1 MDFHDG
7 CPIVFRFPSGMSNV
21 ISLPVHWYPSS
32 IQVASCIL
40 SDWPTKK
47 PLVSCHL
54 YTHHLSR
61 CHQKY
66 RKTYNLPEPL
76 AHQLRLV
83 NWMDVR
89 TRLSSFSHRHTRA
102 GKEVR
107 SVWSCFD
114 PRPYTLDAKK
124 IFPLDSRLS
133 SAIDIPPFQ
142 LGGCLFISIGS
153 IRFWWNL
160 TTQTGWL

>member
-114 PRPYTLDAKK
+114 PPATHWMPRRYFLLTPGYHL
-124 IFPLDSRLS
+124 LS
-133 SAIDIPPFQ
+133 TSHHF
-142 LGGCLFISIGS
+142 
-153 IRFWWNL
+153 NL
-160 TTQTGWL
+160 ADVCSSV

>member
-54 YTHHLSR
+54 LTICRGATKNIGKHTTFLSHLHIS
-61 CHQKY
+61 
-66 RKTYNLPEPL
+66 
-76 AHQLRLV
+76 
-83 NWMDVR
+83 WD
-89 TRLSSFSHRHTRA
+89 LS
-102 GKEVR
+102 
-107 SVWSCFD
+107 
-114 PRPYTLDAKK
+114 
-124 IFPLDSRLS
+124 
-133 SAIDIPPFQ
+133 
-142 LGGCLFISIGS
+142 
-153 IRFWWNL
+153 
-160 TTQTGWL
+160 TGWMSEQGCPHFRIATHVPEKRCDLCEAALIPAPTHWMPRRYFLLTPGYHLLSTSHHFNLADVCSSV